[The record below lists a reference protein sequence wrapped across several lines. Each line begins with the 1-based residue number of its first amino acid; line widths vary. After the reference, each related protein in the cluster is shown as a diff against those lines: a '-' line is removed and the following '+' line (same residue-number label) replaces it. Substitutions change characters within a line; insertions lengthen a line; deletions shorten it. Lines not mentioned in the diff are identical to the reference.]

1 MTWLSRRGDGWGVLA
16 IVHLVTSPGI
26 KVALVPGVL
35 ALLPAYAGQT
45 DPITELR
52 AACVAAVEWLGE
64 DVTVVAEPQGV
75 RVAEALGVSPGL
87 GGARRQGSSLLD
99 QRGGGLDGGFEQP
112 SGQPR
117 AAPWRG
123 EVDTSVTPGHR
134 RLRSVVLPYQT
145 VAGATS
151 STSVGNTSPGS
162 SVLVV
167 ANGSARR
174 SEKAPGHLD
183 GRAAAYDS
191 ELEKA
196 LRAGDVDALR
206 ALDPGLAQDLMVG
219 NVAGF
224 ARLGELLTPGLA
236 PEVDYADD
244 PFGVQYWVMRWSLP
258 A

>member
-1 MTWLSRRGDGWGVLA
+1 M
-16 IVHLVTSPGI
+16 SPGV

-35 ALLPAYAGQT
+35 ALLPAYAGRV
-45 DPITELR
+45 DLVAELR

-64 DVTVVAEPQGV
+64 DVTVVADPQGL

-87 GGARRQGSSLLD
+87 GDARRQGSSLLD
-99 QRGGGLDGGFEQP
+99 QRSGGFDGGFE
-112 SGQPR
+112 
-117 AAPWRG
+117 
-123 EVDTSVTPGHR
+123 
-134 RLRSVVLPYQT
+134 T
-145 VAGATS
+145 VASATS
-151 STSVGNTSPGS
+151 STNVGAS

-183 GRAAAYDS
+183 ERAAAYDS

-196 LRAGDVDALR
+196 LRAGDVGALR
-206 ALDPGLAQDLMVG
+206 SVDPSLAAELMVG

-224 ARLGELLTPGLA
+224 MRLGELLTPGLA
-236 PEVDYADD
+236 PDVNYSDD
-244 PFGVQYWVMRWSLP
+244 PFGVQYWVMRWS

>member
-1 MTWLSRRGDGWGVLA
+1 VHPRWFGLA
-16 IVHLVTSPGI
+16 IVLGVKSPGV

-35 ALLPAYAGQT
+35 ALLPAYAGRT
-45 DPITELR
+45 DPVAELR
-52 AACVAAVEWLGE
+52 AACVAAVEWLGD
-64 DVTVVAEPQGV
+64 DVTVVADPQGL

-87 GGARRQGSSLLD
+87 DVARRRGSSLLD
-99 QRGGGLDGGFEQP
+99 QRGGGLDGGFE
-112 SGQPR
+112 
-117 AAPWRG
+117 
-123 EVDTSVTPGHR
+123 
-134 RLRSVVLPYQT
+134 T

-151 STSVGNTSPGS
+151 STNVGAAFSTDVGVTSSTSVGAS

-183 GRAAAYDS
+183 ERAAAYDS

-196 LRAGDVDALR
+196 LRAGDGEALR
-206 ALDPGLAQDLMVG
+206 GLDPGLAAELMVG

-224 ARLGELLTPGLA
+224 ARLGELLTPGVA

-244 PFGVQYWVMRWSLP
+244 PFGVQYWVMRWSPP

>member
-1 MTWLSRRGDGWGVLA
+1 MK
-16 IVHLVTSPGI
+16 SPGV

-35 ALLPAYAGQT
+35 ALLPAYAGRT
-45 DPITELR
+45 DPIAELR
-52 AACVAAVEWLGE
+52 AACLAAVEWLGE
-64 DVTVVAEPQGV
+64 DVTVVADPQGL

-87 GGARRQGSSLLD
+87 GDARRQGSSLLD
-99 QRGGGLDGGFEQP
+99 LRSGGLDGGFE
-112 SGQPR
+112 
-117 AAPWRG
+117 
-123 EVDTSVTPGHR
+123 
-134 RLRSVVLPYQT
+134 T
-145 VAGATS
+145 VASATS
-151 STSVGNTSPGS
+151 STNVGAS

-183 GRAAAYDS
+183 ERAAAYDA

-196 LRAGDVDALR
+196 LRAGDGEALR
-206 ALDPGLAQDLMVG
+206 ALDPGLAEELMVG

-224 ARLGELLTPGLA
+224 ARLGELLTPGVA

>member
-1 MTWLSRRGDGWGVLA
+1 M
-16 IVHLVTSPGI
+16 SPGV

-35 ALLPAYAGQT
+35 ALLPAYAGRT
-45 DPITELR
+45 DPIAELR

-64 DVTVVAEPQGV
+64 DVTVVADPQGL
-75 RVAEALGVSPGL
+75 RVAEALGASPGL
-87 GGARRQGSSLLD
+87 GDARRPGSSLLD
-99 QRGGGLDGGFEQP
+99 QRSGGLDGGFE
-112 SGQPR
+112 
-117 AAPWRG
+117 
-123 EVDTSVTPGHR
+123 
-134 RLRSVVLPYQT
+134 T
-145 VAGATS
+145 VASATSSTNVGATS
-151 STSVGNTSPGS
+151 STNVVAS

-183 GRAAAYDS
+183 ERAAAYDS

-206 ALDPGLAQDLMVG
+206 TLDPGLADELMVG

-244 PFGVQYWVMRWSLP
+244 PLGVQYWVMRWG

>member
-1 MTWLSRRGDGWGVLA
+1 M
-16 IVHLVTSPGI
+16 SPGV

-35 ALLPAYAGQT
+35 ALLPAYAGRT
-45 DPITELR
+45 DPIAELR

-64 DVTVVAEPQGV
+64 DVTVVADPQGR

-87 GGARRQGSSLLD
+87 GVARRQGSSLLD
-99 QRGGGLDGGFEQP
+99 QRGGGLDGGFETVA
-112 SGQPR
+112 S
-117 AAPWRG
+117 A
-123 EVDTSVTPGHR
+123 TSSTNVGATGGGFE
-134 RLRSVVLPYQT
+134 T

-151 STSVGNTSPGS
+151 STSVGAH

-183 GRAAAYDS
+183 ERAAANDS

-196 LRAGDVDALR
+196 LRAADVSALR
-206 ALDPGLAQDLMVG
+206 ALDPGLAEELMVG

-224 ARLGELLTPGLA
+224 VCLGELLTSGLV

-244 PFGVQYWVMRWSLP
+244 PFGVQYWVMRWS

>member
-1 MTWLSRRGDGWGVLA
+1 MK
-16 IVHLVTSPGI
+16 SPGV

-35 ALLPAYAGQT
+35 ALLPAYAGRT
-45 DPITELR
+45 DPVAELR
-52 AACVAAVEWLGE
+52 AACLAAVEWLGE
-64 DVTVVAEPQGV
+64 DVQVVGDPQGV

-87 GGARRQGSSLLD
+87 GDARRQGSSLLD
-99 QRGGGLDGGFEQP
+99 QRSGIDGGFETVAGAT
-112 SGQPR
+112 SSTNVG
-117 AAPWRG
+117 AARG
-123 EVDTSVTPGHR
+123 GFE
-134 RLRSVVLPYQT
+134 T

-151 STSVGNTSPGS
+151 STSVGAS

-183 GRAAAYDS
+183 ERAAAYDS
-191 ELEKA
+191 EVEKA
-196 LRAGDVDALR
+196 LRAGDAEALR
-206 ALDPGLAQDLMVG
+206 GLDPGLAAELMVG

-224 ARLGELLTPGLA
+224 ARFGELLTPGVA

>member
-1 MTWLSRRGDGWGVLA
+1 MKGPGV
-16 IVHLVTSPGI
+16 

-35 ALLPAYAGQT
+35 ALLPAYVGRT
-45 DPITELR
+45 DPIAELR

-64 DVTVVAEPQGV
+64 DVAVVADPQGV

-87 GGARRQGSSLLD
+87 DVARRQGSSLLD
-99 QRGGGLDGGFEQP
+99 QRVGGLDGGFE
-112 SGQPR
+112 
-117 AAPWRG
+117 
-123 EVDTSVTPGHR
+123 
-134 RLRSVVLPYQT
+134 T
-145 VAGATS
+145 VASATS
-151 STSVGNTSPGS
+151 STSVGAH

-183 GRAAAYDS
+183 ERAAAYDS
-191 ELEKA
+191 EIEKA
-196 LRAGDVDALR
+196 LRAGDISALR
-206 ALDPGLAQDLMVG
+206 SLDPSLAEELMVG

-224 ARLGELLTPGLA
+224 ARLGELLTPGTA